1 MTSPRR
7 SRAQG
12 LLLAAALLA
21 GVGCGGESATEPSLN
36 AARLVVPDRAPDTV
50 SVGGVVESLSVRVE
64 NPAGEAVEGVPV
76 RFLLVSGPGEVMPN
90 LAVTNGEGV
99 AETQFRGG
107 SEFGTSVVRTDIPS
121 ASNVESR
128 RLEVVTVPAGEVTLS
143 AEDGRDQRAEAGSQL
158 PVPFRVRVTTPDGT
172 PSAGVRVEWRVR
184 SGPSDARL
192 GPDTTF
198 TDDQGRTEN
207 LLTLGSAPEQH
218 VVTAHAVGG
227 VVTDTA
233 RFRAEAVSSLSTS
246 VTVDSVAPLPLA
258 PGGEAV
264 LFGEGLGPD
273 GGEVQV
279 RVEGVVGDVVEATSD
294 RVRFRVPD
302 FGTRCLPARDV
313 GVRAVVSGEVSN
325 GKLVRIRP
333 GTPPLDLA
341 VGEVEVRQ
349 GADAVDCLQLEGASG
364 ERQYLVTAGTAGR
377 AAGETRPLRL
387 FLNTGGGDGGREAQ
401 AVSADRRSVGQEVQL
416 PEDAR
421 PREIRL
427 REQARRELD
436 RQGFRGTP
444 RVSGEGDAA
453 LRAAGSAAPSVGD
466 TLRHTFA
473 VGRDLAVACGDTSR
487 VVEGVVRAV
496 GSEVVLVEDVD
507 VPESSFPEETWR
519 TLRDE
524 FDEVVFPTDTL
535 YFGGPADIDGNG
547 RVVVLFTPEVNRL
560 TPRSATGRVGGFF
573 LPLDLTDSGDPGGN
587 GLQGPGGEVCPASN
601 EGELL
606 YLAATDPEGQF
617 GSPLREDQAL
627 RNARS
632 VVAHELEHLLSAE
645 QRLVL
650 GDAGFGDLGEVW
662 LQEGLAHVAEE
673 AVGLRLM
680 DRGPGEDITWDEIE
694 GDRRRLDRFNTFH
707 LNNFARLDLFMRQP
721 TEAPVLATVDPG
733 GVPGL
738 QMRGFAWS
746 LLRWAADREGGGAEP
761 ALFRALSRGGASHLS
776 GVENLEQATGEA
788 WTDLLADYRLA
799 LALDDAGVEGAPPE
813 LSFATWDVRSVF
825 AGLSENPSSG
835 SSFPFRFPLA
845 VTDLPLETTA
855 VDFDVRAGT
864 GAYFRLQNVRD
875 SRPAALRLAGQS
887 RLRLDDRIEPQLS
900 VIRTR

>member
-1 MTSPRR
+1 V
-7 SRAQG
+7 
-12 LLLAAALLA
+12 LAAALLL
-21 GVGCGGESATEPSLN
+21 VGAACGGESATEPSLN
-36 AARLVVPDRAPDTV
+36 AARLVLPDQAPDTV

-64 NPAGEAVEGVPV
+64 NPAGEPVEGVPV

-99 AETQFRGG
+99 AETEFRGG
-107 SEFGTSVVRTDIPS
+107 GEFGTSVVRTDIPS

-128 RLEVVTVPAGEVTLS
+128 RLEVVTVPAGEVTL
-143 AEDGRDQRAEAGSQL
+143 APEEGRGQRAEAGSQL

-172 PSAGVRVEWRVR
+172 PSAGVRVEWRVE

-198 TDDQGRTEN
+198 TDDQGRTET
-207 LLTLGSAPEQH
+207 LLTLGSTPGEH

-264 LFGEGLGPD
+264 LLGEGFARGAGDP
-273 GGEVQV
+273 QV
-279 RVEGVVGDVVEATSD
+279 RVEGVVGDVVEASAD
-294 RVRFRVPD
+294 RIRFRVPD
-302 FGTRCLPARDV
+302 FEARCLPARDV
-313 GVRAVVSGEVSN
+313 GVRAIVADEVSN

-333 GTPPLDLA
+333 GTPPLDME

-349 GADAVDCLQLEGASG
+349 GSDAVECLQLGGGSG

-377 AAGETRPLRL
+377 TAAETRPLRL
-387 FLNTGGGDGGREAQ
+387 FLNTGGGDRSREARAVSASRSAGGREA
-401 AVSADRRSVGQEVQL
+401 EL

-421 PREIRL
+421 PREIRI

-436 RQGFRGTP
+436 RQGIRGSP
-444 RVSGEGDAA
+444 RISGDGDAA
-453 LRAAGSAAPSVGD
+453 LRAASTAAPSVGD

-496 GSEVVLVEDVD
+496 GSNVVLVEDVD
-507 VPESSFPEETWR
+507 VPGGSFPEETWR

-547 RVVVLFTPEVNRL
+547 RVVVLFTPQVNRL

-573 LPLDLTDSGDPGGN
+573 LPLDLTDSGDPAGN

-606 YLAATDPEGQF
+606 YLAAADPEGAF
-617 GSPLREDQAL
+617 GRPLREDQAL

-650 GDAGFGDLGEVW
+650 GDAGFDGLGEVW

-680 DRGPGEDITWDEIE
+680 DRAPGGNITWEEIE
-694 GDRRRLDRFNTFH
+694 GDRRQLDRFNTFH
-707 LNNFARLDLFMRQP
+707 LNNFARLDLFMRRP
-721 TEAPVLATVDPG
+721 TAAPVLATADPG
-733 GVPGL
+733 GVAGL

-746 LLRWAADREGGGAEP
+746 LLRWAADRTGSDGEP
-761 ALFRALSRGGASHLS
+761 GLFRSLSRGGPSHLA
-776 GVENLEQATGEA
+776 GIENLERATGRA
-788 WTDLLADYRLA
+788 WTDLLAEYRLA
-799 LALDDAGVEGAPPE
+799 LALDDAGVEGSPPE
-813 LSFATWDVRSVF
+813 LGFATWDVRSVF
-825 AGLSENPSSG
+825 AGLSENPASG

-864 GAYFRLQNVRD
+864 AAYFRLQSTRG
-875 SRPAALRLAGQS
+875 SPPAALRLAGQS
-887 RLRLDDRIEPQLS
+887 RRRLDDRIEPQLS
-900 VIRTR
+900 VVRTR